1 LDKRDR
7 QLDYAVKNETGA
19 DFVIHMVHGMLVDR
33 ALPEGVP
40 HTMVHEVWSEDV
52 DILLTGHYHA
62 GFPLQ
67 HRDGKYIVNPG
78 ALARINSHRSEIERM
93 PQAVLIDLDRNRG
106 IDIRFIPLSCA
117 MPGDEVLDRSYIETA
132 VFRQEQLRSF
142 IQTIHSNTEF
152 RALDVRDII
161 DEISRLE
168 GIGDEVKYEAL
179 RRIAIEQE
187 AEGEKVW

>member
-1 LDKRDR
+1 
-7 QLDYAVKNETGA
+7 
-19 DFVIHMVHGMLVDR
+19 
-33 ALPEGVP
+33 LPEGVP
-40 HTMVHEVWSEDV
+40 HTMVHEVWSEEV

-62 GFPLQ
+62 GFSLQ

-78 ALARINSHRSEIERM
+78 ALARINSHRSEIGRM

-106 IDIRFIPLSCA
+106 INIRFIPLSCA
-117 MPGDEVLDRSYIETA
+117 RPGDEVLDRSYIETA
-132 VFRQEQLRSF
+132 VFRQEQFRSF
-142 IQTIHSNTEF
+142 IQTIRSNTEF

-168 GIGDEVKYEAL
+168 GIEDEVKYEAL